1 MKIPAMS
8 IENLILS
15 EDHLSRIRQEVAANL
30 VEGNVDLAADT
41 TAHYLKGFM
50 DGASYINEGLKRVAH
65 IIIKVDVK
73 ELVLSEEA
81 LEHMTNEEAEALN
94 KIAKAVAER
103 ARAAEAEIDEV

>member
-1 MKIPAMS
+1 MKIPEMS

-15 EDHLSRIRQEVAANL
+15 EEDLNQVRREMVANL
-30 VEGNVDLAADT
+30 VEGKVDLAADT
-41 TAHYLKGFM
+41 TVHYLKGFM

-65 IIIKVDVK
+65 IVIKLDVK

-81 LEHMTNEEAEALN
+81 LEHMTDEEAAALN

-103 ARAAEAEIDEV
+103 AKAAEAEIDEV

>member
-1 MKIPAMS
+1 MKIPTMS
-8 IENLILS
+8 IKNLILS
-15 EDHLSRIRQEVAANL
+15 EDDLNKVRRELAEKLA
-30 VEGNVDLAADT
+30 EGKVDFAADT
-41 TAHYLKGFM
+41 TAHYLTGFM

-65 IIIKVDVK
+65 IIIKLDVK
-73 ELVLSEEA
+73 ELVMSEEA